1 MKIQWKKLLVCL
13 ALPLAA
19 GGLSA
24 WISRNG
30 YRDFQTLQKPPL
42 SPPAWLFPVVWTALY
57 VLMGV
62 AAYLVWTAP
71 RRDPNAFTAYG
82 AQLALNFF
90 WSILFFRLKNYT
102 FAFVWLVLLWI
113 AILASVRLFAK
124 SGRLPALLMLPYL
137 LWVSF
142 AGYLNLGVALLN

>member
-1 MKIQWKKLLVCL
+1 MKPQWKKLLVSL

-30 YRDFQTLQKPPL
+30 YRDFGTLQKPPL
-42 SPPAWLFPVVWTALY
+42 SPPAWLFPAVWTVLY

-71 RRDPNAFTAYG
+71 RRSPYAFTAYG

-90 WSILFFRLKNYT
+90 WSILFFNLKSYA
-102 FAFVWLVLLWI
+102 FAFVWLVLLWT
-113 AILASVRLFAK
+113 AILATVCLFRK
-124 SGRLPALLMLPYL
+124 SGPRPALLMLPYL
-137 LWVSF
+137 IWVTF